1 MRGAPGFAAR
11 ALLLL
16 VAAMAMPLL
25 PTVLPSA
32 ADLVLIVVA
41 ATALMR
47 GPWAGAAMGLG
58 GGWLIDLMPP
68 GSTLLGASAVA
79 YLGVGV
85 LLGLARRHVL
95 TSPTTLPVLPL
106 TAVALAS
113 VLLLAGRGTIA
124 AAGFGYFAIDQ
135 ALWTWGLTMVAAV
148 VLIGPLVALDRA
160 LAVRRWG

>member
-1 MRGAPGFAAR
+1 MRGAPDIAVR
-11 ALLLL
+11 AFLLL

-25 PTVLPSA
+25 PALLPSSP
-32 ADLVLIVVA
+32 DLVLIVVA

-58 GGWLIDLMPP
+58 GGWLIDLIPP
-68 GSTLLGASAVA
+68 GSTLLGATAVA
-79 YLGVGV
+79 YLGVGAS
-85 LLGLARRHVL
+85 LGLARRYVV

-106 TAVALAS
+106 AAVALAS

-124 AAGFGYFAIDQ
+124 AAGFGYFAVPQ
-135 ALWTWGLTMVAAV
+135 ALWTWALTMVAAV

-160 LAVRRWG
+160 LALRRWG